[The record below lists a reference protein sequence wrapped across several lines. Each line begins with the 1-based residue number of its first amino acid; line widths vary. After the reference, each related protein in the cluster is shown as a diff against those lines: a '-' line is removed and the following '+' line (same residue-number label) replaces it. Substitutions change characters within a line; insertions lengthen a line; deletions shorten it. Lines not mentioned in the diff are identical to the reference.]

1 MMAEHPVVAC
11 YRGPDSVG
19 ALQLATTL
27 AHVLGQP
34 LVLAAA
40 YRYEP
45 VALGA
50 SPLPSAA
57 DERRA
62 AAAQEA
68 VDRARE
74 LLGAATEVRQ
84 EVVAAQDVAEGL
96 ADLARDL
103 DACVLVLGRDV
114 TGHVVADVIAKATCP
129 IAVSPFDVVVPD
141 LQPVA
146 RVAVADDGSP
156 PALLALIAAQRIAAL
171 SGGGPPQRLTMA
183 DGTDAGAELAAASE
197 AYDLLACGSRGR
209 GRLKAALLGSV
220 SSHLVRAARSPVLV
234 VGPDV
239 RAAPDRP
246 LGLSTAT
253 TNH

>member
-1 MMAEHPVVAC
+1 MAEHPVIAC

-19 ALQLATTL
+19 ALQLAATL
-27 AHVLGQP
+27 AQVLDQP

-57 DERRA
+57 DDRRA
-62 AAAQEA
+62 AAAQDA
-68 VDRARE
+68 VERAHE
-74 LLGAATEVRQ
+74 LLGARTEVRE
-84 EVVAAQDVAEGL
+84 EVVAAQDVTAGL
-96 ADLARDL
+96 SDLARDL

-114 TGHVVADVIAKATCP
+114 AGHVVADVIVQASCP
-129 IAVSPFDVVVPD
+129 VAVSPFDVVVPG

-156 PALLALIAAQRIAAL
+156 AALLALVAAQRIAAL
-171 SGGGPPQRLTMA
+171 SHGGPPQRLTMA
-183 DGTDAGAELAAASE
+183 ENAGSGLAAASE
-197 AYDLLACGSRGR
+197 AYDLLVCGSRGR
-209 GRLKAALLGSV
+209 GRLRAALLGSV
-220 SSHLVRAARSPVLV
+220 SSHLVAAARCPVLV

-239 RAAPDRP
+239 HAAPGP

>member
-1 MMAEHPVVAC
+1 MAEHPVIAC

-19 ALQLATTL
+19 ALQLAATL
-27 AHVLGQP
+27 AQVLDQP
-34 LVLAAA
+34 LVVAAA

-57 DERRA
+57 DDRRA
-62 AAAQEA
+62 AAAQDA
-68 VDRARE
+68 VERAHE
-74 LLGAATEVRQ
+74 LLGARTEVRE
-84 EVVAAQDVAEGL
+84 EVVAAQDVAAGL
-96 ADLARDL
+96 SDLARDL

-114 TGHVVADVIAKATCP
+114 AGHVVADVIVQASCP
-129 IAVSPFDVVVPD
+129 VAVSPFDVAVPG
-141 LQPVA
+141 LQPVT

-156 PALLALIAAQRIAAL
+156 AALLALVAAQRIAAL
-171 SGGGPPQRLTMA
+171 SHGGPPQRLTMA
-183 DGTDAGAELAAASE
+183 ENAGSGLAAASE
-197 AYDLLACGSRGR
+197 AYDLLVCGSRGR
-209 GRLKAALLGSV
+209 GRLRAALLGSV
-220 SSHLVRAARSPVLV
+220 SSHLVAAARCPVLV

-239 RAAPDRP
+239 RAAPGRP